1 MIVVVAGDEPYQWTE
16 HGLRRLLA
24 YFIGNP
30 DYVPVYMNE
39 PALLSVLGRLKLSY
53 QALLYLRFEKQLSL
67 RKMASVMST
76 GSSKIS
82 AAGVQWRVR
91 KAVCVLG
98 RACYRVRRYYYPH
111 ISKRFEYA

>member
-1 MIVVVAGDEPYQWTE
+1 MIVVAAGDEPYPWSE

-53 QALLYLRFEKQLSL
+53 QTVLYLRFEKRLSL
-67 RKMASVMST
+67 RK
-76 GSSKIS
+76 I
-82 AAGVQWRVR
+82 AGILRVSPAR
-91 KAVCVLG
+91 AQQLVCKAVCVLG

-111 ISKRFEYA
+111 ISPRFEYA